1 LPTRTPVPLP
11 TWTSLAKHPSKSAQ
25 DAKKQRPAAVATAQ
39 GTTPVRSQAVVPAAN
54 IGDGAG
60 GDWAGPARVATFAAL
75 LAGFVLVAGHRLR
88 LSLRRRAYPP
98 RHAAQTV
105 RHGGL
110 MPQRGQRRRARSDD
124 EWRF

>member
-1 LPTRTPVPLP
+1 
-11 TWTSLAKHPSKSAQ
+11 
-25 DAKKQRPAAVATAQ
+25 
-39 GTTPVRSQAVVPAAN
+39 VVPAAN
-54 IGDGAG
+54 ISDGAG
-60 GDWAGPARVATFAAL
+60 GDWAGPARVATFAAM
-75 LAGFVLVAGHRLR
+75 LAGFVLLAGHRLR

-110 MPQRGQRRRARSDD
+110 IPARGQRRRPRTHD